1 MPFWIREAAKW
12 KHIQTHTFKV
22 VLLTL
27 FVVMLTIHSLLLG
40 TFPTYSCF
48 TVIQPDS
55 WTLSLYPSW
64 PQSHGIH
71 TCGCLCTHSNLWT
84 PTLPKRMT
92 HTKCTTTAGLMVYS
106 KDNMV
111 GSMCL
116 GLCYTCGMTLQKQVW
131 LHILE
136 VFNVCNKMWDGIK
149 FCLQKTMKFTSLK
162 ESSDI
167 FICIFLFLG

>member
-1 MPFWIREAAKW
+1 MK
-12 KHIQTHTFKV
+12 THTFKV

-84 PTLPKRMT
+84 PTHPKHMIQ
-92 HTKCTTTAGLMVYS
+92 TKCTHCKKPTALNGREKVYNCSWFNGIFKGQHCRIDVFGALLYLWHDAPKTSIMVAHTWS
-106 KDNMV
+106 V
-111 GSMCL
+111 QCL
-116 GLCYTCGMTLQKQVW
+116 NEEL
-131 LHILE
+131 
-136 VFNVCNKMWDGIK
+136 
-149 FCLQKTMKFTSLK
+149 
-162 ESSDI
+162 
-167 FICIFLFLG
+167 